1 MRAPYDGAAM
11 NRRSRFGEYWLLDPR
26 ITFLNHGSFGAT
38 PVPVLEAQSELRRR
52 LEAEPVRFMVR
63 ELEPL
68 LDEARRELA
77 SFVGARPDH
86 LAFVPNATAGVN
98 AVLRSLHFRAGDE
111 ILTTTQEYNA
121 CRNIV
126 DYVCSASGAKAVV
139 ADLPFPVTGS
149 DQIVAPLLERVTDR
163 TKLVLLDHVTS
174 QTALVFPVA
183 TIAAELARRGID
195 LLVDGAHAPGMIPL
209 ELEALGATWYT
220 ANCHKWICAP
230 KGSAFL
236 WARGERR
243 AQIRPVAISHGAN
256 SPRTDRSRFLL
267 EFDWTGTFDP
277 TAWLS
282 VPVAIRVLGS
292 LLEGGWPELMRRNHE
307 LALRGRDLLCS
318 ALDIDRPAPDE
329 LLGSMASVPIPDGLA
344 ESAPALYG
352 DPLQDALLERFG
364 IEVPIVPWPAPPKRL
379 LRISAQIYDTAA
391 EYEYLC
397 EALKTAL
404 QDEER

>member
-1 MRAPYDGAAM
+1 M
-11 NRRSRFGEYWLLDPR
+11 NRRSSFSRHWLLDPQ

-38 PVPVLEAQSELRRR
+38 PAAVLDAQSELRRL

-63 ELEPL
+63 ELEPR

-77 SFVGARPDH
+77 AFVGARPES

-98 AVLRSLHFRAGDE
+98 AVLRSLDFRAGDE

-121 CRNIV
+121 CRNVV
-126 DYVCSASGAKAVV
+126 DFVCAASGARAVV
-139 ADLPFPVTGS
+139 ADLPFPVDS
-149 DQIVAPLLERVTDR
+149 AARLAAPLLERVTDR
-163 TKLVLLDHVTS
+163 TRLVLVDHVTS
-174 QTALVFPVA
+174 QTALVFP
-183 TIAAELARRGID
+183 IAEIARALHSRGID

-209 ELEALGATWYT
+209 DLEALGAAWYT

-236 WARGERR
+236 WARSDRR
-243 AQIRPVAISHGAN
+243 EAIRPVAISHGAN
-256 SPRTDRSRFLL
+256 SPRTDRSRFLI

-282 VPVAIRVLGS
+282 VPVAIRFLGS
-292 LLEGGWPELMRRNHE
+292 LLGGGWPELMRRNHE
-307 LALRGRDLLCS
+307 LALEGRDLLCR
-318 ALDIDRPAPDE
+318 ALGIDAPAPDD
-329 LLGSMASVPIPDGLA
+329 LLGSMASVPIPDGLSA
-344 ESAPALYG
+344 SAPALYG
-352 DPLQDALLERFG
+352 DPLQDALLETFG
-364 IEVPIVPWPAPPKRL
+364 IEVPIVPWPRPPKRL

-397 EALKTAL
+397 ETLLAVLA
-404 QDEER
+404 EEETRR